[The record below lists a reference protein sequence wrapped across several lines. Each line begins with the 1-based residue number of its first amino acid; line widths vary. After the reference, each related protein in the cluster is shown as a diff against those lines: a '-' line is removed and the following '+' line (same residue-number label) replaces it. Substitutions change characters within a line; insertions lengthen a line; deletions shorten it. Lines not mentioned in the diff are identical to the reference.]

1 MTEATSLPTL
11 AILGIGSMGRA
22 ILEGL
27 LDPAVTTDGPIRVTS
42 RSAERIAEF
51 ADSDA
56 VTAVA
61 TSEDP
66 AANRKAV
73 AGAKIVLIAVKP
85 AMVADLLAE
94 IAGDLEADA
103 VIVSVAAGVTIQSMA
118 SKLPHSVSVL
128 RSMPN
133 TPSRVGRGVTGLSAG
148 EGVAADDLAAVT
160 ALFATVGTV
169 IPVPESQIDALSAIS
184 GSGPAYVFYF
194 IEALETAARERG
206 FSDEQAALLVGETF
220 AGSIELLGASGQS
233 ARKLRRQV
241 TSPNGTTER
250 AIAAF
255 DAGDIPKSILQGVD
269 DAIARS
275 KEIAASM

>member
-118 SKLPHSVSVL
+118 SKLPDSVSVL

-233 ARKLRRQV
+233 ARELRRQV